1 MMTHDNRESQPA
13 ERDGS
18 VKFRC
23 GFTAIIG
30 RPNVGKSTLL
40 NRIVGQK
47 LTITSSRP
55 QTTRHKILG
64 IKTSSAAQVIYVDTP
79 GLHRAGKS
87 AINRYMNR
95 TAKSSLGEV
104 DVVLWVIEA
113 LRWTDEDQ
121 DILVGLEQMTAPLIL
136 VINKVDKVAD
146 KAQLLPFLNEVA
158 QKRAFTAIV
167 PLSARGGDNIERL
180 ETLVMDLLPEGIALF
195 PEDQVTDRS
204 ERFLAAELIREKL
217 MRRLGEELPYAVT
230 VQIESFTERQ
240 GVLHIH
246 SVIWV
251 EKESQKAIVIGK
263 GGTVLKEIGRRA
275 RISMEQVFDAKVFL
289 KTWVRVK
296 ESWSEDER
304 LLRQLGYDDG
314 EG

>member
-1 MMTHDNRESQPA
+1 MVEAMT
-13 ERDGS
+13 
-18 VKFRC
+18 FRC
-23 GFTAIIG
+23 GFAAIIG

-64 IKTSSAAQVIYVDTP
+64 IKTSPEGQAIYVDTP

-95 TAKSSLGEV
+95 TAKSALGGV
-104 DVVLWVIEA
+104 DAVLWVIEA
-113 LRWTDEDQ
+113 LRWTEEDQ
-121 DILVGLEQMTAPLIL
+121 DILAALADTAAPVIL
-136 VINKVDKVAD
+136 VINKVDKVED
-146 KAQLLPFLNEVA
+146 KAALLPFLQEVA
-158 QKRAFTAIV
+158 QKREFVALI
-167 PLSARGGDNIERL
+167 PLSARGGDNVERL
-180 ETLVMDLLPEGIALF
+180 ETLVMSLLPEGAAFF

-204 ERFLAAELIREKL
+204 ERFLAAELLREKL

-230 VQIESFTERQ
+230 VQLETFSEQ
-240 GVLHIH
+240 NGVLHIH
-246 SVIWV
+246 AVIWV

-263 GGTVLKEIGRRA
+263 GGAVLKEIGQRA
-275 RISMEQVFDAKVFL
+275 RISMEQAFGAKVFL

-304 LLRQLGYDDG
+304 LLRQLGYDDK
-314 EG
+314 ED

>member
-1 MMTHDNRESQPA
+1 MDEA
-13 ERDGS
+13 K
-18 VKFRC
+18 KFRC
-23 GFTAIIG
+23 GFAAIIG

-64 IKTSSAAQVIYVDTP
+64 IKTLPQGQVVYVDTP

-95 TAKSSLGEV
+95 TAKSALADV

-121 DILVGLEQMTAPLIL
+121 DILAALAMTEAP
-136 VINKVDKVAD
+136 VIVVVNKVDKVSD
-146 KAQLLPFLNEVA
+146 KTALLPFLEELAHKHEFTEV
-158 QKRAFTAIV
+158 I
-167 PLSARGGDNIERL
+167 PLSARSGDNVERL
-180 ETLVMDLLPEGIALF
+180 EALVMSFVPEGEAFF
-195 PEDQVTDRS
+195 PEDQITDRS
-204 ERFLAAELIREKL
+204 ERFLAAELLREKL

-230 VQIESFTERQ
+230 VQIEEFSDQ
-240 GVLHIH
+240 NGVLHIH
-246 SVIWV
+246 AVIWV

-263 GGTVLKEIGRRA
+263 GGEVLKEIGRRA
-275 RISMEQVFDAKVFL
+275 RISMEQTFGAKVFL

-304 LLRQLGYDDG
+304 LLRQLGYDDR
-314 EG
+314 ET

>member
-1 MMTHDNRESQPA
+1 MDEET
-13 ERDGS
+13 
-18 VKFRC
+18 KFRS
-23 GFTAIIG
+23 GFAAIIG

-64 IKTSSAAQVIYVDTP
+64 IKTSPAGQVMYVDTP

-95 TAKSSLGEV
+95 TAKSALTDV

-113 LRWTDEDQ
+113 LRWNDEDQ
-121 DILVGLEQMTAPLIL
+121 DILSSLGQTTAPVIL
-136 VINKVDKVAD
+136 VINKVDKVKD
-146 KAQLLPFLNEVA
+146 KSALLPFLQEVA
-158 QKRAFTAIV
+158 QKREFTAV
-167 PLSARGGDNIERL
+167 MPLSARGGDNVERL
-180 ETLVMDLLPEGIALF
+180 EAVVLSLLPESEALF
-195 PEDQVTDRS
+195 PEEQVTDRS
-204 ERFLAAELIREKL
+204 ERFLAAELLREKL

-230 VQIESFTERQ
+230 VQIETFSKQNE
-240 GVLHIH
+240 VLHIH
-246 SVIWV
+246 AVIWV

-263 GGTVLKEIGRRA
+263 NGEVLKEIGRRA
-275 RISMEQVFDAKVFL
+275 RISMEQAFGDKVFL

-296 ESWSEDER
+296 ESWSESER
-304 LLRQLGYDDG
+304 LLRELGYDDR
-314 EG
+314 ED

>member
-1 MMTHDNRESQPA
+1 MDEA
-13 ERDGS
+13 K
-18 VKFRC
+18 KFRC
-23 GFTAIIG
+23 GFVAIIG

-64 IKTSSAAQVIYVDTP
+64 IKTSPQGQVIYVDTP

-95 TAKSSLGEV
+95 TAKSALADV

-113 LRWTDEDQ
+113 LRWTAEDQ
-121 DILVGLEQMTAPLIL
+121 DILAAPAMTEVPVIL
-136 VINKVDKVAD
+136 VVNKVDKVSD
-146 KAQLLPFLNEVA
+146 KTALLPFLEELSH
-158 QKRAFTAIV
+158 KREFTAVI
-167 PLSARGGDNIERL
+167 PLSARDGDNVERL
-180 ETLVMDLLPEGIALF
+180 EALVMSLIPEGEAFF

-204 ERFLAAELIREKL
+204 ERFLAAELLREKL

-230 VQIESFTERQ
+230 VQIEEFSEQ
-240 GVLHIH
+240 NDVLHIH
-246 SVIWV
+246 AVIWV

-263 GGTVLKEIGRRA
+263 GGEALKEIGRRA
-275 RISMEQVFDAKVFL
+275 RIEMEQAFGAKVFL

-304 LLRQLGYDDG
+304 LLRQLGYDDS
-314 EG
+314 ER

>member
-1 MMTHDNRESQPA
+1 MMDEENT
-13 ERDGS
+13 
-18 VKFRC
+18 FRC
-23 GFTAIIG
+23 GFVAIIG

-64 IKTSSAAQVIYVDTP
+64 IKTSQHGQVIYVDTP

-95 TAKSSLGEV
+95 TAKSALVDV

-121 DILVGLEQMTAPLIL
+121 DILAALSVTEAPVIL
-136 VINKVDKVAD
+136 VVNKVDKVSD
-146 KAQLLPFLNEVA
+146 KTALLPFLEELSH
-158 QKRAFTAIV
+158 KREFRAVI
-167 PLSARGGDNIERL
+167 PLSARGGDNVDRL
-180 ETLVMDLLPEGIALF
+180 ETLAMNLIPEGEAFF

-204 ERFLAAELIREKL
+204 ERFLAAELLREKL

-230 VQIESFTERQ
+230 VQIEEFSEQ
-240 GVLHIH
+240 NGVLHIH
-246 SVIWV
+246 AVIWV

-263 GGTVLKEIGRRA
+263 GGEALKEIGRRA
-275 RISMEQVFDAKVFL
+275 RIDMEQAFGAKVFL

-304 LLRQLGYDDG
+304 LLRQLGYDDS
-314 EG
+314 ER

>member
-1 MMTHDNRESQPA
+1 MDETK
-13 ERDGS
+13 
-18 VKFRC
+18 KFRC
-23 GFTAIIG
+23 GFAAIIG

-64 IKTSSAAQVIYVDTP
+64 IKTLPQGQVVYVDTP

-95 TAKSSLGEV
+95 TAKSALADV

-121 DILVGLEQMTAPLIL
+121 DILAALAVTETP
-136 VINKVDKVAD
+136 VIVVVNKVDKASD
-146 KAQLLPFLNEVA
+146 KTALLPFLDELA
-158 QKRAFTAIV
+158 HKREFMEII
-167 PLSARGGDNIERL
+167 PLSARSGDNVERL
-180 ETLVMDLLPEGIALF
+180 ENLVMSFMPEGEAFF

-204 ERFLAAELIREKL
+204 ERFLAAELLREKL

-230 VQIESFTERQ
+230 VQVEEFSEQ
-240 GVLHIH
+240 NGVLHIH
-246 SVIWV
+246 AVIWV

-263 GGTVLKEIGRRA
+263 GGDVLKEIGRRA
-275 RISMEQVFDAKVFL
+275 RISMEQTFDAKVFL

-304 LLRQLGYDDG
+304 LLRQLGYDDR
-314 EG
+314 ET

>member
-1 MMTHDNRESQPA
+1 MDEA
-13 ERDGS
+13 K
-18 VKFRC
+18 KFRC
-23 GFTAIIG
+23 GFAAIIG

-64 IKTSSAAQVIYVDTP
+64 IKTSSQGQVIYVDTP

-95 TAKSSLGEV
+95 TAKSALADV

-121 DILVGLEQMTAPLIL
+121 DILAALAMTEMPVIL
-136 VINKVDKVAD
+136 VVNKVDKVSD
-146 KAQLLPFLNEVA
+146 KTVLLPFLEELSH
-158 QKRAFTAIV
+158 KREFTAVI
-167 PLSARGGDNIERL
+167 PLSARGGDNVERL
-180 ETLVMDLLPEGIALF
+180 EVLVMSLIPVGEAFF

-230 VQIESFTERQ
+230 VQIEDFSEQ
-240 GVLHIH
+240 NDVLHIH
-246 SVIWV
+246 AVIWV

-263 GGTVLKEIGRRA
+263 GGEALKEIGRRA
-275 RISMEQVFDAKVFL
+275 RIEMEKTFGAKVFL

-314 EG
+314 ER

>member
-1 MMTHDNRESQPA
+1 MA
-13 ERDGS
+13 EG
-18 VKFRC
+18 VKFRS
-23 GFTAIIG
+23 GFAAIVG

-64 IKTSSAAQVIYVDTP
+64 IKTSAAGQVIYVDTP
-79 GLHRAGKS
+79 GLHRAGRS

-95 TAKSSLGEV
+95 AAKSALV
-104 DVVLWVIEA
+104 DVDAVLWVIEA

-121 DILVGLEQMTAPLIL
+121 DILAALAGTAVPVVL
-136 VINKVDKVAD
+136 VVNKVDKVED
-146 KAQLLPFLNEVA
+146 KTALLPFLQEVA
-158 QKRAFTAIV
+158 QKREYAAVI
-167 PLSARGGDNIERL
+167 PLSAREGDNIERL
-180 ETLVMDLLPEGIALF
+180 ETVVLGLLPEGAAFF

-204 ERFLAAELIREKL
+204 ERFLAAEIVREKL
-217 MRRLGEELPYAVT
+217 MRRLSDELPYAVT
-230 VQIESFTERQ
+230 VQIESFSKQ
-240 GVLHIH
+240 DGVLHIH
-246 SVIWV
+246 AVIWV
-251 EKESQKAIVIGK
+251 EKEGQKAIVIGK
-263 GGTVLKEIGRRA
+263 GGAVLKEVGQRA
-275 RISMEQVFDAKVFL
+275 RITMEHVFGAKVFL

-304 LLRQLGYDDG
+304 LLRQLGYDEE

>member
-1 MMTHDNRESQPA
+1 MDEAKQ
-13 ERDGS
+13 
-18 VKFRC
+18 FRC
-23 GFTAIIG
+23 GFAAIIG

-64 IKTSSAAQVIYVDTP
+64 IKTSPQGQVIYVDTP

-95 TAKSSLGEV
+95 TAKSALADV

-113 LRWTDEDQ
+113 LRWTEEDQ
-121 DILVGLEQMTAPLIL
+121 DILMALAVTEAP
-136 VINKVDKVAD
+136 VIVVVNKVDKVSD
-146 KAQLLPFLNEVA
+146 KTALLPFLDELAHKREFTEV
-158 QKRAFTAIV
+158 I
-167 PLSARGGDNIERL
+167 PLSARNGDNVERL
-180 ETLVMDLLPEGIALF
+180 ETLVMSFVPEAEAFF
-195 PEDQVTDRS
+195 PEDQITDRS
-204 ERFLAAELIREKL
+204 ERFLAAELLREKL

-230 VQIESFTERQ
+230 VQIEEFSEQ
-240 GVLHIH
+240 NGVLHIH
-246 SVIWV
+246 AVIWV

-263 GGTVLKEIGRRA
+263 GGEVLKEIGRRA
-275 RISMEQVFDAKVFL
+275 RINMEQTFGAKVFL

-304 LLRQLGYDDG
+304 LLRQLGYDDR
-314 EG
+314 ES

>member
-1 MMTHDNRESQPA
+1 MDETK
-13 ERDGS
+13 
-18 VKFRC
+18 KFRC
-23 GFTAIIG
+23 GFAAIIG

-64 IKTSSAAQVIYVDTP
+64 IKTLPQGQVVYVDTP

-95 TAKSSLGEV
+95 TAKSALADV

-121 DILVGLEQMTAPLIL
+121 DILAALALIEAP
-136 VINKVDKVAD
+136 VIVVVNKVDKVGD
-146 KAQLLPFLNEVA
+146 KTALLPFLDELAHKHEFTEV
-158 QKRAFTAIV
+158 I
-167 PLSARGGDNIERL
+167 PLSARSGDNVQRL
-180 ETLVMDLLPEGIALF
+180 ETLVMSFMPDGEAFF

-204 ERFLAAELIREKL
+204 ERFLAAELLREKL

-230 VQIESFTERQ
+230 VQIEEFSEQ
-240 GVLHIH
+240 NGVLHIH
-246 SVIWV
+246 AVIWV

-263 GGTVLKEIGRRA
+263 GGEVLKEIGRRA
-275 RISMEQVFDAKVFL
+275 RISMEQTFDAKVYL

-304 LLRQLGYDDG
+304 LLRQLGYDDR
-314 EG
+314 ET

>member
-1 MMTHDNRESQPA
+1 MDEA
-13 ERDGS
+13 K
-18 VKFRC
+18 KFRC
-23 GFTAIIG
+23 GFAAIIG

-64 IKTSSAAQVIYVDTP
+64 IKTSPQGQVIYVDTP

-95 TAKSSLGEV
+95 TAKSALADV

-113 LRWTDEDQ
+113 LRWTEEDQ
-121 DILVGLEQMTAPLIL
+121 DILMALAVTEAP
-136 VINKVDKVAD
+136 VIVVVNKVDKVSD
-146 KAQLLPFLNEVA
+146 KTALLPFLDELAHKREFTEV
-158 QKRAFTAIV
+158 I
-167 PLSARGGDNIERL
+167 PLSARNGDNVERL
-180 ETLVMDLLPEGIALF
+180 ETLVMSFVPEAEAFF
-195 PEDQVTDRS
+195 PEDQITDRS
-204 ERFLAAELIREKL
+204 ERFLAAELLREKL

-230 VQIESFTERQ
+230 VQIEEFSEQ
-240 GVLHIH
+240 NGVLHIH
-246 SVIWV
+246 AVIWV

-263 GGTVLKEIGRRA
+263 GGEVLKEIGRRA
-275 RISMEQVFDAKVFL
+275 RINMEQTFGAKVFL

-304 LLRQLGYDDG
+304 LLRQLGYDDR
-314 EG
+314 ES

>member
-1 MMTHDNRESQPA
+1 MDETK
-13 ERDGS
+13 
-18 VKFRC
+18 KFRC
-23 GFTAIIG
+23 GFAAIIG

-64 IKTSSAAQVIYVDTP
+64 IKTSSQGQVIYVDTP

-95 TAKSSLGEV
+95 TAKSALADV

-113 LRWTDEDQ
+113 LRWTAEDQ
-121 DILVGLEQMTAPLIL
+121 DILAAPAMTEVPVIL
-136 VINKVDKVAD
+136 VVNKVDKVSD
-146 KAQLLPFLNEVA
+146 KTVLLPFLEELSH
-158 QKRAFTAIV
+158 KREFTAVI
-167 PLSARGGDNIERL
+167 PLSARDGDNVERL
-180 ETLVMDLLPEGIALF
+180 EALVMSLIPEGEAFF

-204 ERFLAAELIREKL
+204 ERFLAAELLREKL

-230 VQIESFTERQ
+230 VQIEEFSEQ
-240 GVLHIH
+240 NDVLHIH
-246 SVIWV
+246 AVIWV

-263 GGTVLKEIGRRA
+263 GGEALKEIGRRA
-275 RISMEQVFDAKVFL
+275 RIEMEQAFGAKVFL

-304 LLRQLGYDDG
+304 LLRQLGYDDS
-314 EG
+314 ER

>member
-1 MMTHDNRESQPA
+1 MDETK
-13 ERDGS
+13 
-18 VKFRC
+18 KFRC
-23 GFTAIIG
+23 GFAAIIG

-64 IKTSSAAQVIYVDTP
+64 IKTLPQGQVVYVDTP

-87 AINRYMNR
+87 AINRYLNR
-95 TAKSSLGEV
+95 TAKSALADV

-121 DILVGLEQMTAPLIL
+121 DILAALAVTETP
-136 VINKVDKVAD
+136 VIVVVNKVDKASD
-146 KAQLLPFLNEVA
+146 KTALLPFLDELA
-158 QKRAFTAIV
+158 HKREFMEII
-167 PLSARGGDNIERL
+167 PLSARSGDNVERL
-180 ETLVMDLLPEGIALF
+180 ENLVMSYMPEGEAFF

-204 ERFLAAELIREKL
+204 ERFLAAELLREKL

-230 VQIESFTERQ
+230 VQVEEFSEQ
-240 GVLHIH
+240 NGVLHIH
-246 SVIWV
+246 AVIWV

-263 GGTVLKEIGRRA
+263 GGDVLKEIGRRA
-275 RISMEQVFDAKVFL
+275 RISMEQTFDAKVFL

-304 LLRQLGYDDG
+304 LLRQLGYDDR
-314 EG
+314 ET